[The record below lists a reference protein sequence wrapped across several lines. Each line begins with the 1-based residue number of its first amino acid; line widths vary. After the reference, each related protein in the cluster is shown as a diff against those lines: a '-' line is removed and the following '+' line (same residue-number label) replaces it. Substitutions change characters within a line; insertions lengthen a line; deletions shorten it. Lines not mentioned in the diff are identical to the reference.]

1 MEERG
6 VRESLGDY
14 YTVLGIRRDSSSADV
29 RSAYRRLALK
39 WHPDRWAGREGRETS
54 ARGEAKRRF
63 QKILEAYQVLSDER
77 KRLLY
82 DAGLFNPENDD
93 DGCGQ
98 EEGFAGFV
106 QEMVDLMSNV
116 RRQKIYSLEELQQML
131 FDMAGGFNSA
141 DAVPQW
147 GHQEPGSFDRCP
159 KRSRCEVDL
168 LGRRVD
174 PKDHLPRDGR
184 ARQRTAH

>member
-82 DAGLFNPENDD
+82 DAGLFNSRERRRWLRPGGGRGYNPFPSLTFRLSAT
-93 DGCGQ
+93 
-98 EEGFAGFV
+98 GFAGFV

-131 FDMAGGFNSA
+131 FDMAGDSTPPTPSPMGASGA
-141 DAVPQW
+141 
-147 GHQEPGSFDRCP
+147 GE
-159 KRSRCEVDL
+159 L
-168 LGRRVD
+168 
-174 PKDHLPRDGR
+174 
-184 ARQRTAH
+184 